1 MKLKISL
8 VATLISAVLCVPAMA
23 QQDQIGTFHKKL
35 YIGAGGGGSRL
46 LPEVESGVNL
56 EVTDDVSTG
65 EKVFIGWDFRPNMA
79 VEVGVAQLGEA
90 EISTI
95 GAPGTAG
102 TMEYS
107 VADLSVLYHFFNLGG
122 YDRLLARRGLGAF
135 LKAGVGTM
143 ENESDLAFTRK
154 NDTHLMGGLGVEYG
168 TKIGL
173 ALRGEVEAFD
183 KDAMLA
189 SVGLLWRLGRSS
201 ESDHGGLFS
210 KMSPKDAMGSIMG
223 TTDDADSDSD
233 GVPNSLDDCPDT
245 AAGEPVTATGCAMFG
260 GVLEGVLFESGS
272 DSLTDSAQVVL
283 NDAADVLL
291 NHPDSTVEVQAHTDS
306 QGAADYNLDLSKQR
320 ALSTVRY
327 LMLRGVPS
335 EQLLARAFGESKPIE
350 DNSTAEGRSSNRRV
364 EFHIAK

>member
-8 VATLISAVLCVPAMA
+8 VATLISTVLCVPAMA
-23 QQDQIGTFHKKL
+23 EQDQIGTFHKKL
-35 YIGAGGGGSRL
+35 YIGAGGGASRL
-46 LPEVESGVNL
+46 KPEVASGVNL
-56 EVTDDVSTG
+56 EVTDEESTG

-79 VEVGVAQLGEA
+79 VEVGVAELGEA
-90 EISTI
+90 EIGTI
-95 GAPGTAG
+95 GASAAG
-102 TMEYS
+102 TMEYA
-107 VADLSVLYHFFNLGG
+107 VADLSVLYHFYNMGG
-122 YDRLLARRGLGAF
+122 YDRLMARRGLGAF
-135 LKAGVGTM
+135 LKAGIGTM
-143 ENESDLAFTRK
+143 DNDSDLDFTRK
-154 NDTHLMGGLGVEYG
+154 NDTHLMGGLGIEYG

-201 ESDHGGLFS
+201 GSDHGGLFS
-210 KMSPKDAMGSIMG
+210 KMSPKGAMESMMGSADD
-223 TTDDADSDSD
+223 TDND

-245 AAGEPVTATGCAMFG
+245 FEGEPVTATGCAMFG
-260 GVLEGVLFESGS
+260 GVLDGVLFESGS
-272 DSLTDSAQVVL
+272 DTLTDSAQVVL

-306 QGAADYNLDLSKQR
+306 QGAADYNLDLSKKR
-320 ALSTVRY
+320 ALATVRY

-350 DNSTAEGRSSNRRV
+350 DNSTAEGRSANRRV
-364 EFHIAK
+364 EFHMTK